1 MYTDWW
7 WMADERRRCFI
18 EVSGIEED
26 RSQVPKRHNPQ
37 FHNCWQRHH
46 SSYSFLVPLHALQA
60 SSHTGK
66 DCPGSEGNNKSQ
78 RCFHLGWAC
87 SQHNWRIPWQD
98 AVSPCS
104 LNWDSKT
111 LSPSSS
117 GNAHL
122 YIYMNENIFLV
133 EILQAWTI
141 WYSPFRLVDIVL
153 VILYGG
159 VTGWKALPLW
169 WYLARWIQCEE
180 RGYCGIPTLCHGQ
193 DDILVGHW
201 CRGFS
206 AGKMVRWEWHF
217 LPWKPI

>member
-1 MYTDWW
+1 
-7 WMADERRRCFI
+7 MADEKRRCFI

-46 SSYSFLVPLHALQA
+46 SSYSFLVPLHALQV
-60 SSHTGK
+60 SSHTRK
-66 DCPGSEGNNKSQ
+66 DCPGSEGSNKSQ
-78 RCFHLGWAC
+78 RCFHLGWELAA
-87 SQHNWRIPWQD
+87 SITEE
-98 AVSPCS
+98 S
-104 LNWDSKT
+104 LDKMQYLHAALTET
-111 LSPSSS
+111 LRLYPPVPVVM
-117 GNAHL
+117 HT
-122 YIYMNENIFLV
+122 YIYMNENMFLV

-169 WYLARWIQCEE
+169 WYLARCIQCEE
-180 RGYCGIPTLCHGQ
+180 RGYCGIPTLCHVQ
-193 DDILVGHW
+193 DGILVGHW

-206 AGKMVRWEWHF
+206 TGKMVRWEWHF